1 MSALSVQDVKDYLGI
16 DFADDATDRLVTAM
30 VSTADAY
37 MKGALGAG
45 YPADDERVKMVAKII
60 ISDLYDN
67 RDLFDKAS
75 GSGKTTLATRRL
87 VDSML
92 QQVRLEMRAAGDSA

>member
-1 MSALSVQDVKDYLGI
+1 MIALTAQDVKDYLGI
-16 DFADDATDRLVTAM
+16 DFADDATDRLVSSM
-30 VSTADAY
+30 ISTADAY

-60 ISDLYDN
+60 ISDLYDH
-67 RDLFDKAS
+67 RDLSDKVT
-75 GSGKTTLATRRL
+75 GATRRL

-92 QQVRLEMRAAGDSA
+92 QQVRLEMRSAGESV

>member
-30 VSTADAY
+30 VSTVDAY
-37 MKGALGAG
+37 MKGALGAS

-60 ISDLYDN
+60 ISDLYDH
-67 RDLFDKAS
+67 RDLSDKVT
-75 GSGKTTLATRRL
+75 GATRRL

-92 QQVRLEMRAAGDSA
+92 KQVRLEMRSAGEGV

>member
-37 MKGALGAG
+37 MRGALGAS

-60 ISDLYDN
+60 ISDLYDH
-67 RDLFDKAS
+67 RDLSDKVS
-75 GSGKTTLATRRL
+75 GATRRL

-92 QQVRLEMRAAGDSA
+92 QQVRLEMRAVGDSA

>member
-1 MSALSVQDVKDYLGI
+1 MSALSAQDVKDYLGI
-16 DFADDATDRLVTAM
+16 DYTDDATDRLVTAM

-37 MKGALGAG
+37 MVGALGAG
-45 YPADDERVKMVAKII
+45 YPTDDERVKMVAKII
-60 ISDLYDN
+60 ISDLYDH
-67 RDLFDKAS
+67 RDLSDKVT
-75 GSGKTTLATRRL
+75 GATRRL

>member
-30 VSTADAY
+30 VSTVDAY
-37 MKGALGAG
+37 MKGALGAS

-60 ISDLYDN
+60 ISDLYDH
-67 RDLFDKAS
+67 RDLSDKVS
-75 GSGKTTLATRRL
+75 GATRRL

-92 QQVRLEMRAAGDSA
+92 QQVRLEMRSAGEGV

>member
-30 VSTADAY
+30 VSTVDAY
-37 MKGALGAG
+37 MTGALGAA

-60 ISDLYDN
+60 ISDLYDH
-67 RDLFDKAS
+67 RDLSDKVTS
-75 GSGKTTLATRRL
+75 ATRRL

-92 QQVRLEMRAAGDSA
+92 LQVRLEMRSAGESV

>member
-1 MSALSVQDVKDYLGI
+1 MSALTVQDVKDYLGI

-37 MKGALGAG
+37 MRGALGVN
-45 YPADDERVKMVAKII
+45 YPVDDERVKTVEKII
-60 ISDLYDN
+60 ISDLYDH
-67 RDLFDKAS
+67 RDLSDKVS
-75 GSGKTTLATRRL
+75 GATRRV

-92 QQVRLEMRAAGDSA
+92 KQVRLEMRGDSA

>member
-16 DFADDATDRLVTAM
+16 DFVDDATDHLVTAM

-37 MKGALGAG
+37 MKGALGAN
-45 YPADDERVKMVAKII
+45 YPAEDERVKMVEKII
-60 ISDLYDN
+60 ISDLYDH
-67 RDLFDKAS
+67 RDLSDKVS
-75 GSGKTTLATRRL
+75 GATRRL

-92 QQVRLEMRAAGDSA
+92 QQVRLEMRAAGDGA

>member
-30 VSTADAY
+30 VSTVDGY
-37 MKGALGAG
+37 MKGALGAN
-45 YPADDERVKMVAKII
+45 YPADDERVKMVSKII
-60 ISDLYDN
+60 VSDLYDH
-67 RDLFDKAS
+67 RDLSDKVS
-75 GSGKTTLATRRL
+75 GATRRL

-92 QQVRLEMRAAGDSA
+92 QQVRLEMRSAGEGV

>member
-30 VSTADAY
+30 VSTVDGY
-37 MKGALGAG
+37 MKGALGAS
-45 YPADDERVKMVAKII
+45 YPADDERVNMVAKII
-60 ISDLYDN
+60 ISDLYDH
-67 RDLFDKAS
+67 RDLSDKVT
-75 GSGKTTLATRRL
+75 GATRRL

-92 QQVRLEMRAAGDSA
+92 QQVRLEMRAAGEGV

>member
-1 MSALSVQDVKDYLGI
+1 MSALTVQDVKDYLGI

-37 MKGALGAG
+37 MRGALGVN
-45 YPADDERVKMVAKII
+45 YPVDDERVKTVEKII
-60 ISDLYDN
+60 ISDLYDH
-67 RDLFDKAS
+67 RDLSDKVS
-75 GSGKTTLATRRL
+75 GATRRV

-92 QQVRLEMRAAGDSA
+92 KQVRLEMRGDSE

>member
-30 VSTADAY
+30 VSTVDGY
-37 MKGALGAG
+37 MRGALGAS

-67 RDLFDKAS
+67 RDLFDKV
-75 GSGKTTLATRRL
+75 SGKTTLATRRL

-92 QQVRLEMRAAGDSA
+92 QQVRLEMRAAGDSV

>member
-30 VSTADAY
+30 VSTVDMY
-37 MKGALGAG
+37 MTGALGAG
-45 YPADDERVKMVAKII
+45 YPVDDERVKMVEKII
-60 ISDLYDN
+60 ISDLYDH
-67 RDLFDKAS
+67 RDLSDKVT
-75 GSGKTTLATRRL
+75 GATRRL

-92 QQVRLEMRAAGDSA
+92 QQVRLEMRSAGEGV

>member
-37 MKGALGAG
+37 MKGALGAN
-45 YPADDERVKMVAKII
+45 YPAEDERVKMVEKII
-60 ISDLYDN
+60 ISDLYDH
-67 RDLFDKAS
+67 RDLSDKVA
-75 GSGKTTLATRRL
+75 GATRRL

>member
-16 DFADDATDRLVTAM
+16 DFADDVTDRLVTAM
-30 VSTADAY
+30 VSTVDAY
-37 MKGALGAG
+37 MRGALGAG

-60 ISDLYDN
+60 VSDLYEN
-67 RDLFDKAS
+67 RDLPDKLT
-75 GSGKTTLATRRL
+75 GTTTKATRHL

-92 QQVRLEMRAAGDSA
+92 LQVRLEMRAAGDSV